1 MSDVSKTCPRKVAL
15 AREPMLWI
23 ALPRPGFAFWSSPGV
38 EPGVAEGTS
47 ALASLPIDVGSPC
60 LPVVGVVLAILDVTL
75 TNDGEKQ
82 SVLLC
87 CCSGKTLWGTGTVT
101 FSKRVV
107 PHSDKLHNLLTTPL
121 ASLGGIAYRIIDYPA
136 LRRRG

>member
-75 TNDGEKQ
+75 TNDGENSLFYDSAAAEK
-82 SVLLC
+82 LC
-87 CCSGKTLWGTGTVT
+87 GTGTVT